1 MYLCQDV
8 DTWQR
13 SGYTTVEKNQYGF
26 CLQGRKNDWIDLC
39 ERKRKEEGKQ
49 ASRKKRR
56 NLSMGEIE
64 ECLVSCL
71 LWAL

>member
-26 CLQGRKNDWIDLC
+26 CLQGRKNGGDQHTNNTLILNVS
-39 ERKRKEEGKQ
+39 
-49 ASRKKRR
+49 SRHKKVLEIG
-56 NLSMGEIE
+56 LSY
-64 ECLVSCL
+64 
-71 LWAL
+71 WAKYISI